1 MSALSQVLA
10 VVIFLAM
17 FIVIIIG
24 RISRYIP
31 ALIGAALTI
40 ILVFLIAMKS
50 PHTALGVFNLAELGQ
65 ARFWV
70 PGSEP
75 FKSHGINW
83 QTIIFIAGMM
93 VMVESMAETGFFK
106 WLCLWVAKLVNYR
119 VIPIL
124 VGFMLLAGFLS
135 MFIDSITVILFM
147 ATVGIELA
155 HLLKF
160 NPIPLIIGMI
170 FAANTGGAASMSG
183 DPPNLIIGTAFGY
196 TFWDFIMNTGAIAWA
211 GMLVAIVFFFFASR
225 KSLMASRNE
234 TGGLVKSHPQPGETI
249 TNRFLFMVNLAVF
262 ILIIVLLVTHAQTGL
277 SVAAIGVI
285 AGTLTLLVAFKRA
298 PEIVKRVDWHTL
310 LFFLGLFVTVS
321 GLEETGVLKT
331 LASYIGDVS
340 KGNIVI
346 AMTVI
351 LWISAFASAV
361 VDNIPFAAI
370 MVPVISNLS
379 QASGLP
385 LPPLAWALSLG
396 TDIGGNGTPIGASAN
411 VVGIAIAEKE
421 GYRIGWGRFLKYGLP
436 GMILVVA
443 VCWLLLIIRY
453 S

>member
-1 MSALSQVLA
+1 MLELSQILA

-24 RISRYIP
+24 RIRRYIP

-70 PGSEP
+70 PGHEP
-75 FKSHGINW
+75 LVSHGVNW
-83 QTIIFIAGMM
+83 QTIIFITGMM

-119 VIPIL
+119 VMPIL
-124 VGFMLLAGFLS
+124 IGFMLLAGFLS
-135 MFIDSITVILFM
+135 MFIDSITVLLFM

-160 NPIPLIIGMI
+160 NPVPLIIGMI
-170 FAANTGGAASMSG
+170 FAANIGGAASMSG

-196 TFWDFIMNTGAIAWA
+196 TFWDFLVNTGVIAWA
-211 GMLVAIVFFFFASR
+211 GMLVSIVFFFFASR
-225 KSLMASRNE
+225 RHMGLSRTE
-234 TGGLVKSHPQPGETI
+234 SGLLVGSHLQPGETI
-249 TNRFLFMVNLAVF
+249 KNRFLFIVDLAVF
-262 ILIIVLLVTHAQTGL
+262 ILVIGLLVTHAQSGL

-285 AGTLTLLVAFKRA
+285 AGILTLLLAFKKA
-298 PEIVKRVDWHTL
+298 PGIIRRVDWYSL
-310 LFFLGLFVTVS
+310 LFFLGLFITVS

-331 LASYIGDVS
+331 LAGFIGSAS
-340 KGNIVI
+340 KGNIII
-346 AMTVI
+346 AMTII

-361 VDNIPFAAI
+361 VDNIPFAAT

-379 QASGLP
+379 QAGGFS

-411 VVGIAIAEKE
+411 VIGIAIAERE
-421 GYRIGWGRFLKYGLP
+421 GHRISWGRFLRYGLP
-436 GMILVVA
+436 GMLLVVT
-443 VCWLLLIIRY
+443 VSWLLLVMRY
-453 S
+453 T

>member
-1 MSALSQVLA
+1 MFELSQVLA
-10 VVIFLAM
+10 MVIFLAM

-24 RISRYIP
+24 KIPRYIP
-31 ALIGAALTI
+31 ALIGAAFTI
-40 ILVFLIAMKS
+40 IFVFLISMKS
-50 PHTALGVFNLAELGQ
+50 PHTALSVFNLAELGK

-70 PGSEP
+70 PGSET

-106 WLCLWVAKLVNYR
+106 WLCLWVAKLVKCR

-135 MFIDSITVILFM
+135 MFIDSITVLLFM
-147 ATVGIELA
+147 ATVGIELSR
-155 HLLKF
+155 LLKF

-170 FAANTGGAASMSG
+170 FAANIGGAASMSG
-183 DPPNLIIGTAFGY
+183 DPPNLLIGTAFGY
-196 TFWDFIMNTGAIAWA
+196 TFWDFLMNTGAIAWA
-211 GMLVAIVFFFFASR
+211 GMLVAIVFFYFASR
-225 KSLMASRNE
+225 KSLTVSCNE
-234 TGGLVKSHPQPGETI
+234 SSGLVKIQPGETI
-249 TNRFLFMVNLAVF
+249 TNRSLFIINLAVF

-277 SVAAIGVI
+277 SVAAIGFI

-298 PEIVKRVDWHTL
+298 PEIVKRVDWHTI

-421 GYRIGWGRFLKYGLP
+421 GYRIGWGRFLKYGLS